1 MEPTPATMFFTKS
14 SCPGTSTMPTWKDEG
29 DGRRRQIQ
37 MGEAKVDGDA
47 SRLLFRQA
55 IRIGAGERLDQ
66 GALPVIDVAG
76 GRDDV
81 VRRV

>member
-1 MEPTPATMFFTKS
+1 MS
-14 SCPGTSTMPTWKDEG
+14 
-29 DGRRRQIQ
+29 
-37 MGEAKVDGDA
+37 EAQVDGDA